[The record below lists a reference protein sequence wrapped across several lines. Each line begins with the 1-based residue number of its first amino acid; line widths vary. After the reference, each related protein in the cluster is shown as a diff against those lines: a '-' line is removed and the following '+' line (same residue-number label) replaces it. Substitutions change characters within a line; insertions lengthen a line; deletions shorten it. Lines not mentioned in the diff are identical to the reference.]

1 MRRGGMGS
9 KRSNENSAT
18 KKQKVSVCGRER
30 LEAGQR
36 NGAKDSDEEQR
47 WCGVLRSE
55 AVSDG
60 AAGVDGE
67 WRRTKMEELEDQ
79 NGTGVSARA
88 SREGDGDVGKGRRRS
103 SEAFDCDGEGSKG
116 AAMEEGAV
124 VKNSQSNQRT
134 PARRPPI
141 DSNSRKRKSQLRGVK
156 PGIGID
162 KGKRVK

>member
-1 MRRGGMGS
+1 MRRGGVES

-18 KKQKVSVCGRER
+18 KKQEISVRGGER

-36 NGAKDSDEEQR
+36 NGAKDRDKEQR

-60 AAGVDGE
+60 AAGVDGD
-67 WRRTKMEELEDQ
+67 WRSWRTKMEELEDQ

-88 SREGDGDVGKGRRRS
+88 SREGDVGKGRRQS
-103 SEAFDCDGEGSKG
+103 SEAFDCDGEWSKG
-116 AAMEEGAV
+116 AAMEE

-141 DSNSRKRKSQLRGVK
+141 DSNSRKRKSQWRGVK